1 MLSSWAYKLDPSHY
15 LRLYIHKVYQE
26 NFVPKELSI
35 LQQSL
40 SVSKD
45 GYSQH
50 NSSIVGDSLDNKSI
64 LFGSLTPSMSGGTPS
79 ETAPSSIDPQDI
91 IGLTVIEASPQYI
104 TKFNTLK
111 SHLYMQDHPLVK
123 ILNLFREAIIKY
135 LSDSH
140 DGIK

>member
-1 MLSSWAYKLDPSHY
+1 
-15 LRLYIHKVYQE
+15 
-26 NFVPKELSI
+26 
-35 LQQSL
+35 
-40 SVSKD
+40 
-45 GYSQH
+45 
-50 NSSIVGDSLDNKSI
+50 
-64 LFGSLTPSMSGGTPS
+64 MSGGTPS